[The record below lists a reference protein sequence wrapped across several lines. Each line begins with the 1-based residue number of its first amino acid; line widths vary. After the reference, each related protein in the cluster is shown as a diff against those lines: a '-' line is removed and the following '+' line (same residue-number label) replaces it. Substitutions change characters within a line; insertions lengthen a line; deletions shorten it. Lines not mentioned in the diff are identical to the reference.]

1 MEDKA
6 KCVFLVFGG
15 GGVEQGGP
23 SDGLKILPAA
33 NFCRKIIS
41 LTKNRVE
48 DKARLDFVF
57 FGAGEGVKQGGPRDS
72 LRILPAK
79 YFCRKIRNQ
88 TKTEWR
94 TRRGLSSFSSVWETN
109 QTRRA
114 RTTLKTTPVIQFSC
128 NKNINQ

>member
-33 NFCRKIIS
+33 NFCRKIIR

-79 YFCRKIRNQ
+79 YFCRKI
-88 TKTEWR
+88 
-94 TRRGLSSFSSVWETN
+94 TN
-109 QTRRA
+109 QAKDRVEDKAGFIFLFFGVGDESNQASTHYIEDDA
-114 RTTLKTTPVIQFSC
+114 RNPILL
-128 NKNINQ
+128 